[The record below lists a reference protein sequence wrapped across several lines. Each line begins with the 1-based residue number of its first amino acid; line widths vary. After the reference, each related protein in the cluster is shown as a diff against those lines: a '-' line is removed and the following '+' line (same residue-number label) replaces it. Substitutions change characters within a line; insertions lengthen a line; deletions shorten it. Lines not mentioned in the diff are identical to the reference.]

1 MASKV
6 RYEEMLPHEIRTART
21 ERALA
26 YLPLGTLEWHG
37 PQNAV
42 GLDAL
47 KAHALCCEFADEHG
61 GLVMPAIYWGDNRAD
76 ILEIVYHPGKFTSLT
91 RDHRPEVAE
100 AYGIPFEK
108 LEANAARAEEGG
120 GWSFFEELVKR
131 SFHQIESLGFEEIV
145 CIAGHYPEN
154 GPAKAARDAYLAEG
168 GACAVHVFIGYDLVA
183 DEGYR
188 GDHAAKW
195 ETSLLWALRPD
206 CVDASLTEVDAEEP
220 TGIAGPHP
228 RDASPGFGREAI
240 ARMVARLGDHLTS
253 SRGGG

>member
-47 KAHALCCEFADEHG
+47 KAHALCCEFAEEHG
-61 GLVMPAIYWGDNRAD
+61 GLVMPAVYWGDNRAD
-76 ILEIVYHPGKFTSLT
+76 ILEIVYHPEKFTSLT
-91 RDHRPEVAE
+91 RDHRPEVAD

-108 LEANAARAEEGG
+108 LEGNAARAEEGG

-145 CIAGHYPEN
+145 CITGHYPEN

-168 GACAVHVFIGYDLVA
+168 GSCTV
-183 DEGYR
+183 
-188 GDHAAKW
+188 HAAKW
-195 ETSLLWALRPD
+195 ETSLLWALRPE
-206 CVDASLTEVDAEEP
+206 CVDASLVEVDAEEP

-228 RDASPGFGREAI
+228 RDASPGFGREAV

-253 SRGGG
+253 PRTA